1 MLVREGGAGAE
12 PSRGTLVGAAEGK
25 EEAHGAGD

>member
-12 PSRGTLVGAAEGK
+12 LRGTLVGAAEGK